1 MAETTLLIDARARGP
16 HGPFA
21 AENVLGAT
29 VLDQLVSMAL
39 SVQSPPVIVH
49 ARAEEIEILGGLLS
63 DPRRGSCRFV
73 TGPPPAG
80 SPLLR
85 TDRLYHPSR
94 LRHAIRR
101 GRDPETAVLWR
112 LDTPHGLQGAE
123 DELARRR
130 HYQPLGR
137 FWALGLARMLA
148 TRLSSTRI
156 RPNHLTI
163 TAGLLML
170 SAAALIAMA
179 SASSVAGPIAAAL
192 MALALV
198 LDTADGHL
206 ARLQGTASPFGR
218 WLDANLDELA
228 DMALHAAVAWSLFAP
243 SRNPAWLLLGMA
255 YGMGKYLF
263 LVGQHTWIG
272 SESAPAPAPAPSS
285 GVPSLAELS
294 LSRRISHW
302 IGHADLRWHA
312 WIVLAVLGCLK
323 WELILFSLYFPL
335 RALAGAC
342 RKGRSHA

>member
-16 HGPFA
+16 HGPLA
-21 AENVLGAT
+21 AERVLGAS

-39 SVQSPPVIVH
+39 SVQSPPVTIY
-49 ARAEEIEILGGLLS
+49 ARADEIEVLGDLLREAS
-63 DPRRGSCRFV
+63 RPSCQFA

-80 SPLLR
+80 KAILR
-85 TDRLYHPSR
+85 TDRLYHPTR
-94 LRHAIRR
+94 LRRAIRH
-101 GRDPETAVLWR
+101 GKDPETAVLWR
-112 LDTPHGLQGAE
+112 LDTPHGLKGAE

-148 TRLSSTRI
+148 ARLESTRV
-156 RPNHLTI
+156 RPNHLTAI
-163 TAGLLML
+163 AGMLML
-170 SAAALIAMA
+170 LGAAIIAALPATPL
-179 SASSVAGPIAAAL
+179 AGPIAAVL

-228 DMALHAAVAWSLFAP
+228 DMALHAAVSWALFQQ
-243 SRNPAWLLLGMA
+243 SRNPAWLMVGMA

-263 LVGQHTWIG
+263 LVGQHTWI
-272 SESAPAPAPAPSS
+272 SSDATPATHQ
-285 GVPSLAELS
+285 GVPSLANLS
-294 LSRRISHW
+294 IPRRLSHW

-312 WIVLAVLGCLK
+312 WIVLAAAGLLN
-323 WELILFSLYFPL
+323 WELLVFTLYFPL

-342 RKGRSHA
+342 RKGMSHA